1 METNQQQD
9 RAASDVLA
17 ERERLLVQIRDAN
30 EKLVVASVHA
40 LEVADE
46 ANAARV
52 LAEHNEERFRSLV
65 ATSSAI
71 VWQAS
76 AEGRVQ
82 VDREHWRKLTGT
94 ETGTGETGEENEWG
108 WLEAVH
114 PGDRDRVREAWTAAV
129 AAASPYECQHRI
141 RRRDGGYAWV
151 LARAV
156 PIPESGPVREW
167 IGMLTDVSDRVRVE
181 VARERFIGI
190 LGHDLNNPL
199 ASILMGADVLEK
211 LPNPYAKAARTIAS
225 SAHRMEAMI
234 RDLLDFARGRLGDGI
249 PIAPTA
255 CDLRLLCDKV
265 VEEMEQAYPTR
276 VMSFAGIGDL
286 RGEWDPNRVEQVLSN
301 LIGNAV
307 NHGRGPI
314 IVMCHEEG
322 DAVVTTIH
330 NQGPAIPA
338 EVIPTLFEPFT
349 TAHVGEGKQA
359 SHKGLGLG
367 LYIVSEIV
375 HAHGGTISVSS
386 VEGHGTT
393 FTIRWPRRAPAERI
407 TRERACSP

>member
-9 RAASDVLA
+9 RAPSDVLA
-17 ERERLLVQIRDAN
+17 ERERLLVQVRDAN
-30 EKLVVASVHA
+30 EKLVVATVHA
-40 LEVADE
+40 LELADE

-76 AEGRVQ
+76 AEGRVR
-82 VDREHWRKLTGT
+82 VDRDHWRELTGT
-94 ETGTGETGEENEWG
+94 EAGTGEADEWG

-114 PGDRDRVREAWTAAV
+114 PGDQDRVREAWTAAV
-129 AAASPYECQHRI
+129 ATASPYECQHRL
-141 RRRDGGYAWV
+141 RRREGGYAWV
-151 LARAV
+151 VARAV

-167 IGMLTDVSDRVRVE
+167 MGMLTDVSDRVRVE

-199 ASILMGADVLEK
+199 AAILMGAQVLED
-211 LPNPYAKAARTIAS
+211 LSGPYARAAKTIAS

-234 RDLLDFARGRLGDGI
+234 HDLLDFARGRLGGGI
-249 PIAPTA
+249 PITPTA
-255 CDLRLLCDKV
+255 CDLRLLCDQV
-265 VEEMEQAYPTR
+265 VEEMAQAYPTR
-276 VMSFAGIGDL
+276 VMEFAGIGDL
-286 RGEWDPNRVEQVLSN
+286 RGEWDPDRVEQVLSN

-307 NHGRGPI
+307 KHGRGPI
-314 IVMCHEEG
+314 LVMGHAEG
-322 DAVVTTIH
+322 DDVVTTIH

-338 EVIPTLFEPFT
+338 EAIPTLFEPFT
-349 TAHVGEGKQA
+349 TAQVGDGKQA

-386 VEGHGTT
+386 VEGQGTT
-393 FTIRWPRRAPAERI
+393 FTIRWPRRAGGTAHQG
-407 TRERACSP
+407 AGL

>member
-1 METNQQQD
+1 METNQQQA
-9 RAASDVLA
+9 RAPGDVLA
-17 ERERLLVQIRDAN
+17 EPERLLVQIRDAN
-30 EKLVVASVHA
+30 EKLVVATVHA
-40 LEVADE
+40 LELADA

-76 AEGRVQ
+76 ADGRVQ
-82 VDREHWRKLTGT
+82 IDREHWRKLTGT
-94 ETGTGETGEENEWG
+94 ETGTEAGPEADQDEWG

-114 PGDRDRVREAWTAAV
+114 PGDQDRVREAWTAAV
-129 AAASPYECQHRI
+129 AAASPYVCQHRL
-141 RRRDGGYAWV
+141 RRREGGYAWV

-181 VARERFIGI
+181 EARERFIGI

-199 ASILMGADVLEK
+199 AAILMGAEVLEK
-211 LPNPYAKAARTIAS
+211 LPGPYAKAARTIAR

-234 RDLLDFARGRLGDGI
+234 HDLLDFARGRLGGGI
-249 PIAPTA
+249 PIAPTQ

-286 RGEWDPNRVEQVLSN
+286 RGEWDPDRVEQVLSN
-301 LIGNAV
+301 LIGNAIK
-307 NHGRGPI
+307 HGRGPVL
-314 IVMCHEEG
+314 VMGHEDG
-322 DAVVTTIH
+322 DDVVTTIH

-338 EVIPTLFEPFT
+338 EAIPTLFEPFT
-349 TAHVGEGKQA
+349 TAHVGDGNRA

-386 VEGHGTT
+386 VEGQGTT
-393 FTIRWPRRAPAERI
+393 FTIRWPRRVPLGSR
-407 TRERACSP
+407 TG